1 MKEKIEK
8 ILEEVKSFHADS
20 KEALEQFRIQY
31 LSKKGTITEL
41 FTEFKQVAPEMRKEL
56 GMCLNDLKNTIQDI
70 IEEQQKQ
77 FETKSEGKTDLDLSL
92 PVDAMNGSR
101 HPLSIVRN
109 EINDIFKRL
118 GFVVAEGPE
127 VEDDFHSRYNAT
139 KKIYEYRI
147 LLTNKDPLS
156 YDLAYIYPMELD
168 VELFKKALQ
177 KFEGTHNY
185 QDFTSK
191 EEDEGGFV
199 RTIYNIEVI
208 KEGDLL
214 RVIFTGNGFMRYQ
227 IRNMIG
233 AAINVANKKEPLEFI
248 DEHLKDN
255 KNREIIAYKAP
266 ASGLYLV
273 DVIYRD

>member
-1 MKEKIEK
+1 MKVLGVCSYKGTNYYGWQKQVGFVSVQSKIEECLSKVYDTQINIQGSGRTDAGVHALKQYFHYASDKEKDLKQLTYALNKMLPDDIK
-8 ILEEVKSFHADS
+8 ILS
-20 KEALEQFRIQY
+20 LM
-31 LSKKGTITEL
+31 
-41 FTEFKQVAPEMRKEL
+41 QV
-56 GMCLNDLKNTIQDI
+56 
-70 IEEQQKQ
+70 
-77 FETKSEGKTDLDLSL
+77 S
-92 PVDAMNGSR
+92 
-101 HPLSIVRN
+101 
-109 EINDIFKRL
+109 
-118 GFVVAEGPE
+118 
-127 VEDDFHSRYNAT
+127 DDFHARYNAT

-156 YDLAYIYPMELD
+156 YDLAYIYPMALD
-168 VELFKKALQ
+168 IELFKKALQ

-191 EEDEGGFV
+191 EEDEGGFI
-199 RTIYNIEVI
+199 RTIHCIEVI

-233 AAINVANKKEPLEFI
+233 SALNVANKKEPLEFI
-248 DEHLKDN
+248 DEHLRDD

-273 DVIYRD
+273 DVIYD